1 MTNGLL
7 GPGTK
12 DDSRGPGPE
21 GATKENAMSQ
31 LTSRLQCLDDLLKC
45 GARIL
50 FFVNRGDDRPIPEG
64 TIVVSWPQSD
74 DAAEQDHS
82 GRSAQNGP
90 KGSDST

>member
-1 MTNGLL
+1 MTKGLL

-12 DDSRGPGPE
+12 DDRRGPGPE
-21 GATKENAMSQ
+21 GATKENAMSK
-31 LTSRLQCLDDLLKC
+31 LTSRFQRLDDLLKP
-45 GARIL
+45 RRTHL
-50 FFVNRGDDRPIPEG
+50 VFRQPGDDRPIPEG

-90 KGSDST
+90 KGLD